1 MQRNFL
7 GFVLLGL
14 AIISA
19 LTTAFLCFQ
28 TASAMSENKKANA
41 KFAELQGKMVMF
53 EKLFNEAFEYSKKNP
68 AIIPVLR
75 SAGFTNIPAA
85 TSTQPRR

>member
-19 LTTAFLCFQ
+19 LVTAYLCLQ
-28 TASAMSENKKANA
+28 TSNAMAGNKRANA
-41 KFAELQGKMVMF
+41 KIVELQRKIAATDGLVS
-53 EKLFNEAFEYSKKNP
+53 EALEYSKKNP
-68 AIIPVLR
+68 AILQALR
-75 SAGFTNIPAA
+75 SAGITNMPA
-85 TSTQPRR
+85 SNQPRR

>member
-41 KFAELQGKMVMF
+41 KVAELQGKMVTA

>member
-19 LTTAFLCFQ
+19 LVTAYLCLQ
-28 TASAMSENKKANA
+28 TSNAMAGNKRANA
-41 KFAELQGKMVMF
+41 KIAELQGKMAAT
-53 EKLFNEAFEYSKKNP
+53 ERLLTEAVEYSKKNP
-68 AIIPVLR
+68 AILQALR
-75 SAGFTNIPAA
+75 SAGITNIPPAA
-85 TSTQPRR
+85 ANQPRR